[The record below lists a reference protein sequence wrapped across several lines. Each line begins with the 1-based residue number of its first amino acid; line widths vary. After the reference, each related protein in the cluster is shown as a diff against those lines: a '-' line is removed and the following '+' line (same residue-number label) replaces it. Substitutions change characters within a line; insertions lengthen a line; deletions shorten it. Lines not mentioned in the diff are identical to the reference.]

1 MDYPDVGRPA
11 PGDSG
16 KGDGMDF
23 GFTPE
28 NEAFRQEVRRFLA
41 ENVTPELRA
50 ELDEQQDGKPGPHTR
65 EFRRKLG
72 ERGWI
77 GMSWPREYGGEE
89 RDRIDQFVFEEEMI
103 RAKVGIGLGG
113 LEQAAA
119 IMTAGSEEQKKHFLP
134 GLISGDISFALG
146 YTEPSGGTDLA
157 SLQTRADEDG
167 DEFVIN
173 GQKMFTST
181 AHNCTHIYLMART
194 DPNLPK
200 HRGISIFLVPIET
213 PGITVTPLWT
223 IVGGRT
229 NMVYFDDVRVHRTA
243 LLGEKNRGWY
253 IGSAALN
260 LGRGGAGRYHEN
272 VEEFEAVVRY
282 VKETRFNGHALADEP
297 EIRERLA
304 ELYCEAQVARLFLW
318 RQMSLEQ
325 RGEFNPPYEVSSSK
339 VFGPEFYVK
348 SSQIITQILGPYG
361 QLAAGSELAPQ
372 NGWYARK
379 YLGAARTTFAHGGVQ
394 VMRNQIA
401 TRGLGLPRGG

>member
-1 MDYPDVGRPA
+1 
-11 PGDSG
+11 
-16 KGDGMDF
+16 MDF

-28 NEAFRQEVRRFLA
+28 NEAFRQEVREFLA
-41 ENVTPELRA
+41 EHVTPELRA
-50 ELDEQQDGKPGPHTR
+50 ELDDQQEGRAGPLAQ

-77 GMSWPREYGGEE
+77 GMSWPREYGGQEC
-89 RDRIDQFVFEEEMI
+89 DRVDQFIFEEEMI
-103 RAKVGIGLGG
+103 RAKVGLSLGG

-119 IMTAGSEEQKKHFLP
+119 IMTAGTEEQKQYFLP
-134 GLISGDISFALG
+134 GLVSGEVSFALG

-157 SLQTRADEDG
+157 SLQTRAEEDG
-167 DEFVIN
+167 DYFVIN
-173 GQKMFTST
+173 GQKMFTSA
-181 AHNCTHIYLMART
+181 AHNCSHIYLMART
-194 DPNLPK
+194 DPEMPK

-229 NMVYFDDVRVHRTA
+229 NMVYLDDVRVPRTA

-253 IGSAALN
+253 IASAALN
-260 LGRGGAGRYHEN
+260 LGRGGAGRYYEN
-272 VEEFEAVVRY
+272 VEEFESIVEY
-282 VKETRFNGHALADEP
+282 VKEARRNGHSLAEEPALQ
-297 EIRERLA
+297 ERLA
-304 ELYCEAQVARLFLW
+304 ELYCEAQVCRLFLW
-318 RQMSLEQ
+318 RQMSLER

-361 QLAAGSELAPQ
+361 QLEKGSEVAPKD
-372 NGWYARK
+372 GWYARK

-401 TRGLGLPRGG
+401 NRGLGLPRGS